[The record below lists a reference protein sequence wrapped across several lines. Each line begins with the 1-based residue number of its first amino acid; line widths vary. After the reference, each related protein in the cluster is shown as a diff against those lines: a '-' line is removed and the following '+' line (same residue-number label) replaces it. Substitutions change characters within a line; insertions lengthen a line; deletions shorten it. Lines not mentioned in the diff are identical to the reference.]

1 VLPNKAWASY
11 EETIRAIGE
20 LRNPPVDP
28 RKARDWDEAV
38 VLLQAMGLLDG
49 HSELTSVGQQYFH
62 ARFIDAD
69 GEAAKAALLH
79 QLLEQY
85 APAQLIAQTLANRPR
100 VPRAVAETVLR
111 SQGAAKS
118 VTDRQLGSLLAL
130 LHTTGIIE
138 YSKQQGSFRVLATPL
153 LRPDLPSSIFISKD
167 TPWSNRRWLH
177 RLVAE
182 ADDHLYWLD
191 KHWLP
196 AGLDV
201 LGEAADG
208 ERLDAIKILSLEL
221 PDSVTRS
228 AARAYRDLGREMQSR
243 GIAFEWRFIDSKKLR
258 DTHDRWMISRGRAW
272 NIPNL
277 NAILSGQHSEMVRTA
292 NEPELRS
299 VFGRAWALAPERP
312 Y

>member
-1 VLPNKAWASY
+1 MLPNKAWASY
-11 EETIRAIGE
+11 EEAIRAIGE
-20 LRNPPVDP
+20 RRDPPVDP

-38 VLLQAMGLLDG
+38 VLLQAMGLLDEHTG
-49 HSELTSVGQQYFH
+49 LTSAGQQYFH

-69 GEAAKAALLH
+69 SEAATAALLH

-100 VPRAVAETVLR
+100 VPRSVAETVLR
-111 SQGAAKS
+111 SQGVES

-130 LHTTGIIE
+130 LHTAGIIE

-153 LRPDLPSSIFISKD
+153 LRPDLPSSIFISKE

-177 RLVAE
+177 RLIAE

-208 ERLDAIKILSLEL
+208 ERLNAIKILSLEL
-221 PDSVTRS
+221 SDSVTRS
-228 AARAYRDLGREMQSR
+228 ATRAYRELGREMQSR

-258 DTHDRWMISRGRAW
+258 DTHDRWIISRGSAW

-277 NAILSGQHSEMVRTA
+277 NAILSGQHSELVRTA
-292 NEPELRS
+292 NGPELRS
-299 VFGRAWALAPERP
+299 VFEGAWGVAPERP
-312 Y
+312 F